1 MFTDAEDR
9 RGTAPRAADTPLQ
22 AAFLRHAQGGRWVG
36 GGFILLKEDVAQWGS
51 QVYHAPWS
59 QRRADAGRL

>member
-22 AAFLRHAQGGRWVG
+22 AAFLRHAQGGGGVG
-36 GGFILLKEDVAQWGS
+36 GGFILMKDDVAQWGS

-59 QRRADAGRL
+59 QRRADGGRL